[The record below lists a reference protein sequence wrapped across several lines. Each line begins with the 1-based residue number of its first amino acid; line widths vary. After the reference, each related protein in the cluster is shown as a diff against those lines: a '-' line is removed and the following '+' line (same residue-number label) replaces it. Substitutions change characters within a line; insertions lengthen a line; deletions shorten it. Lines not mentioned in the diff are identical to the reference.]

1 MQRRRPPAEERYEM
15 PDSETPLPHVPQS
28 RAVAKKRT
36 RLSAVWIIPIV
47 AAVAGAWVAV
57 TRIMGEGPK
66 ITIVFKSA
74 EGLEAGKTKI
84 EYNGVEVGTLTTVQ
98 LSEDHRH
105 VITTAQMEPKTES
118 LLVDDSRFW
127 VVRPRISGANVS
139 GLGTLLS
146 GAYVGMEIGQ
156 SEKAKR
162 KFEALETPPV
172 VTTDIPGRYFVL
184 ETPNLGSLDV
194 GTPVFF
200 RRLQVGQVVSYELD
214 KDGGALSVK
223 VFVDAPYDQYVNP
236 DTRFWHASGIDVS
249 LSASGLSVQ
258 TQSMLSILI
267 GGIAFETPAS
277 DPPVPPAA
285 ANTSF
290 TLFSDR
296 AEAFKPSARSPQTFV
311 LVFTQSV
318 RGLAPGAPVE
328 FRGIPIGE
336 VTTVDAQVDARTFE
350 FSSPVTIVVDAQ
362 RLGVKVAAL
371 APGAD
376 FAALRRKL
384 IDSLVAH
391 GVRAQLQTGNLLT
404 GALFVSFD
412 FFPDAP
418 PATVDWS
425 QTPPR
430 LPTAPGQLEAI
441 EASATSI
448 VKKID
453 QIPFKEIGD
462 DLQSIM
468 KKLNQVPIKG
478 IGDDLH
484 KAIGDLDQTL
494 ASGRGTLDNANK
506 LVEPDSPL
514 TTDLSNTLQEVTRAA
529 RSLRVLADYLER
541 HPEALIRGKTE
552 EKK

>member
-1 MQRRRPPAEERYEM
+1 MS
-15 PDSETPLPHVPQS
+15 DSEKPLPHVPQS

-84 EYNGVEVGTLTTVQ
+84 EYNGVEVGTLTTVR
-98 LSEDHRH
+98 LSDDHRH

-118 LLVDDSRFW
+118 LLVDDTHFW
-127 VVRPRISGANVS
+127 VVRPRVSGANVS

-146 GAYVGMEIGQ
+146 GAYVGMEIGESQ
-156 SEKAKR
+156 KGKR

-172 VTTDIPGRYFVL
+172 VTTDVAGRYFVL
-184 ETPNLGSLDV
+184 KTPNLGSLDV

-200 RRLQVGQVVSYELD
+200 RRLQVGQIVSYELD
-214 KDGGALSVK
+214 KDGSALSLKAFVK
-223 VFVDAPYDQYVNP
+223 APYDQYVNP

-267 GGIAFETPAS
+267 GGVAFETPAA
-277 DPPVPPAA
+277 DPPLPPAEP
-285 ANTSF
+285 NTAF
-290 TLFSDR
+290 NLFSDR
-296 AEAFKPSARSPQTFV
+296 AEAFKPFSRDPQTYVVIFR
-311 LVFTQSV
+311 QSV

-336 VTTVDAQVDARTFE
+336 VTRIDARVDTQTFE
-350 FSSPVTIVVDAQ
+350 FSSPVTIVLDAQ
-362 RLGVKVAAL
+362 RLGVKVEKLPSGTDLAAV
-371 APGAD
+371 
-376 FAALRRKL
+376 RRKL
-384 IDSLVAH
+384 VDSLVAH

-453 QIPFKEIGD
+453 QIPFEAIGN

-494 ASGRGTLDNANK
+494 VSGRSTLDNANK
-506 LVEPDSPL
+506 LVEPDSAL
-514 TTDLSNTLQEVTRAA
+514 AADLSNTLQEVTRAA